1 MQVRTRTGGKPVAD
15 RSTRAFADKESH
27 RWLSTCEQAVRRLSG
42 ARSITMVS
50 DAESDIYELFAGKP
64 EAVELVVR
72 SSRARRL
79 VDGEM
84 LAEKL

>member
-15 RSTRAFADKESH
+15 SSTRVFAGKESY
-27 RWLSTCEQAVRRLSG
+27 RWLLTCEQAARRLSA
-42 ARSITMVS
+42 ARSFTIVS
-50 DAESDIYELFAGKP
+50 AAESDIYALFAGKP